1 MNYFTSY
8 IGRTCKPR
16 STFQKVKSPPASA
29 TGGGR
34 NQSGSPGNPAAAAAP
49 DGFCCILCGFK
60 EQSVE
65 KLKDHIN
72 MHFIGQVKK
81 SPGGTLSTE
90 HPEINATG
98 GGGRDSAS
106 PGTRN
111 ISTPSPSLSSGR
123 RRRKVSK
130 LYRVTHHLKTVV
142 GLTNTWGVP
151 LAGRQL
157 L

>member
-1 MNYFTSY
+1 MNYSTSY
-8 IGRTCKPR
+8 IGRPCKPR

-34 NQSGSPGNPAAAAAP
+34 NSSGSPGNPAAAAAP

-90 HPEINATG
+90 QPEINAS

-106 PGTRN
+106 PGSRN
-111 ISTPSPSLSSGR
+111 ISSPSPSLSTGR
-123 RRRKVSK
+123 RRRKVTK
-130 LYRVTHHLKTVV
+130 VK
-142 GLTNTWGVP
+142 NT
-151 LAGRQL
+151 
-157 L
+157 

>member
-1 MNYFTSY
+1 MNHYRYLF
-8 IGRTCKPR
+8 IGRTYKPR

-34 NQSGSPGNPAAAAAP
+34 DQRGSPSNSAAAAP

-90 HPEINATG
+90 HPPEVNAS
-98 GGGRDSAS
+98 GGGRESAS
-106 PGTRN
+106 PGSRN
-111 ISTPSPSLSSGR
+111 ISSFSPSLSTGR
-123 RRRKVSK
+123 RRRKVTK
-130 LYRVTHHLKTVV
+130 VNNCTKMYEICFHKQ
-142 GLTNTWGVP
+142 LT
-151 LAGRQL
+151 L
-157 L
+157 LPER

>member
-1 MNYFTSY
+1 M
-8 IGRTCKPR
+8 
-16 STFQKVKSPPASA
+16 KSPPASA

-34 NQSGSPGNPAAAAAP
+34 NQSGSPGNPAAAAP
-49 DGFCCILCGFK
+49 DSFCCILCGFK

-90 HPEINATG
+90 HPEIHAG

-111 ISTPSPSLSSGR
+111 ISTPSPSLSTGR
-123 RRRKVSK
+123 RRRKVTK
-130 LYRVTHHLKTVV
+130 INNCTCV
-142 GLTNTWGVP
+142 
-151 LAGRQL
+151 
-157 L
+157 